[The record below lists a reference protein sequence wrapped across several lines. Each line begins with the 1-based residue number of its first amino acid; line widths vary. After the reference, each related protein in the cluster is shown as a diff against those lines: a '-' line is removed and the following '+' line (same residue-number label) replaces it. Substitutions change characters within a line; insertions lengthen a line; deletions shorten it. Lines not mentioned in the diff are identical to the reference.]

1 MSWPPFR
8 VSVRRPP
15 ARTRRARAGAPR
27 PPVGPRRPRPLV
39 LALLSL
45 VALLAGC
52 ASFPETGPRQ
62 WHDKIENGGP
72 LAAPPRIPDDQQDA
86 PPPPPPPAAPGQ
98 GSGPNGCVDPDPQVV
113 ATCLDPI
120 SAVAVLPDAQSA
132 LVAERSTGR
141 VLRVQ
146 KGKDPQV
153 VATVPVDPSGGGLI
167 GLVLS
172 PSYAEDQL
180 LFAYAATPADHRVL
194 RIALGSPPTPILTG
208 IPRTAGDAGALGVGP
223 DGALLVA
230 TGADSAAP
238 APGSLAGKVLRI
250 DSFGRPFPGNPD
262 PRSPVYTSGLRSP
275 GGMCTA
281 ADSGVVWVTDHLAD
295 RDVLQRA
302 VPGPVGNPAW
312 SWPDRPGVAGCVAP
326 KGLVAI
332 AQRGASALFALHT
345 TTPTSFTGTPQS
357 TLVNVYGR
365 LGPATIAPDGLIWL
379 ATTNKNGGGKIVSSD
394 DRVIRILVVLGGGSN
409 GPD

>member
-1 MSWPPFR
+1 
-8 VSVRRPP
+8 
-15 ARTRRARAGAPR
+15 
-27 PPVGPRRPRPLV
+27 V
-39 LALLSL
+39 LAVLSL
-45 VALLAGC
+45 VALLTGC
-52 ASFPETGPRQ
+52 ASFPDTGPRQ

-72 LAAPPRIPDDQQDA
+72 LAAPPRIPDDQPDSEQ
-86 PPPPPPPAAPGQ
+86 PPPPPAPPGQ

-113 ATCLDPI
+113 ATCLNPI

-132 LVAERSTGR
+132 LVAERATGR

-153 VATVPVDPSGGGLI
+153 VATVPVDPAGGGLI

-180 LFAYAATPADHRVL
+180 LYAYAATPTDHRVL
-194 RIALGSPPTPILTG
+194 RIALGNAPTPIMTG
-208 IPRTAGDAGALGVGP
+208 IPRTVGNDAGALGVGP

-230 TGADSAAP
+230 TGADGAAP
-238 APGSLAGKVLRI
+238 APGSLAGKLLRI
-250 DSFGRPFPGNPD
+250 DTFGRPFPDNPD

-281 ADSGVVWVTDHLAD
+281 ADSGVVWVTDHLVD

-302 VPGPVGNPAW
+302 VPGPVGDPSWN
-312 SWPDRPGVAGCVAP
+312 WPDRPGIAGCVAP
-326 KGLVAI
+326 KGGIAV
-332 AQRGASALFALHT
+332 AQRGASALFLLRTNGPGA
-345 TTPTSFTGTPQS
+345 FTGTTQS
-357 TLVNVYGR
+357 TLNGIYGR
-365 LGPATIAPDGLIWL
+365 LGPATLAPDGLIWL
-379 ATTNKNGGGKIVSSD
+379 GTSNKGAGGKIASSD
-394 DRVIRILVVLGGGSN
+394 DRVIRLLIPGGGGGN

>member
-1 MSWPPFR
+1 
-8 VSVRRPP
+8 
-15 ARTRRARAGAPR
+15 
-27 PPVGPRRPRPLV
+27 
-39 LALLSL
+39 LLSL
-45 VALLAGC
+45 VTLLAGC
-52 ASFPETGPRQ
+52 ASFPDTGPRQ

-72 LAAPPRIPDDQQDA
+72 LAAPPRIPDDPQDS

-132 LVAERSTGR
+132 LVAERATGR
-141 VLRVQ
+141 VLRVE
-146 KGKDPQV
+146 KGKDPQL

-180 LFAYAATPADHRVL
+180 LYAYAASPADHRVL

-208 IPRTAGDAGALGVGP
+208 IPRTSGDAGALGVGP

-230 TGADSAAP
+230 TGADSATP

-250 DSFGRPFPGNPD
+250 DTFGRPFPGNPD

-302 VPGPVGNPAW
+302 VPGPVGNAAW
-312 SWPDRPGVAGCVAP
+312 SWPDRPGVSGCVAGP
-326 KGLVAI
+326 GTLIVAE
-332 AQRGASALFALHT
+332 RGASALFLLHST
-345 TTPTSFTGTPQS
+345 APGAFTGTPQ
-357 TLVNVYGR
+357 TLMANTYGR
-365 LGPATIAPDGLIWL
+365 FGPAALAPDGLLWL
-379 ATTNKNGGGKIVSSD
+379 GTVNKGAGGPVASSD
-394 DRVIRILVVLGGGSN
+394 DRAIRIQPPSAGGGG